1 MSLKSTE
8 GLHVVQRSFIAVAVI
23 GAMLLV
29 GCGSSEETTQQ
40 EQPGE
45 PLGAAQE
52 KPKQDKPMDQ
62 ALTSF
67 IGEKPAAQ
75 PAASTRKDSVVA
87 PPAPDLDKQID
98 ELRTE
103 NTSLKQKI
111 VKLEQDNR
119 TLNARIAEN
128 DAALAAEK
136 ERADKAEEALKAAP
150 PAAAAPVAAA
160 AAAPAMSAEKS
171 SASMSSYE
179 DALKAFNSRRYDE
192 ALKMLQA
199 MLTTG
204 VPEDLADNC
213 TYWMGESYYAKKKYK
228 DAAAHFEDVMK
239 FKNSEKKGDAEF
251 MLAQSYERLGNKVKA
266 KEAYEKVVKDF
277 PLNKHVKR
285 AKERWAK
292 L

>member
-8 GLHVVQRSFIAVAVI
+8 GLHVVQRSFIALAVI

-29 GCGSSEETTQQ
+29 GCGSSEEATQQ

-52 KPKQDKPMDQ
+52 QPKQDKPMDQ

-75 PAASTRKDSVVA
+75 PAAPVKKDSVVA

-103 NTSLKQKI
+103 NTTLKQKI

-150 PAAAAPVAAA
+150 AVAAAPAAATP
-160 AAAPAMSAEKS
+160 APAMSAEKS

-179 DALKAFNSRRYDE
+179 EALKAFNGRRYDD
-192 ALKMLQA
+192 ALTMMQA
-199 MLTTG
+199 MLTAG

-228 DAAAHFEDVMK
+228 DAVTQFQDVMK

-251 MLAQSYERLGNKVKA
+251 MLAQSYERLGEKVKA